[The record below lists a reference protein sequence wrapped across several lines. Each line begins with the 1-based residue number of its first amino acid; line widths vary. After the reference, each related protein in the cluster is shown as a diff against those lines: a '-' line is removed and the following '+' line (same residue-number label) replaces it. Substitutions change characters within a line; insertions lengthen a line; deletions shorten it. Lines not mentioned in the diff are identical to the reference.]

1 MSVAWAGAGRVAES
15 QASYC
20 LCMKPVPCHTA
31 SKIHKHATLKRDAP
45 YLTKHSPRAA
55 HSSVQLPAHTGELL

>member
-45 YLTKHSPRAA
+45 LLNKA
-55 HSSVQLPAHTGELL
+55 LPKGCP